1 MSRTLSYAIPPE
13 WQGRPVKDFLR
24 RQLGLSA
31 RALAELKRLEGGLT
45 LNGKPCRSVDPLPAG
60 GVLELRLPAENV
72 FYEPVAG
79 PLSILYEDEDYL
91 IVDKP
96 PGMPIHPSPGH
107 DRDSLLNRVAYY
119 YGKTGQTPA
128 FRPLYRL
135 DRDTSGLVAVG
146 KHRLAVSSAQ
156 QEKRYLAVCEGF
168 LSGCGTVDVP
178 IGLEVGSKI
187 KRCCGTE
194 GAQPAVTHWR
204 AIAQREGHTLL
215 ELRLETGRTHQI
227 RVHMAFLG
235 HPLAG
240 DDLYGG
246 SCTRIARQALH
257 CGRLLLSS
265 RALQVS
271 RLFSA
276 PFPGDLLQSF
286 PWLST
291 I

>member
-119 YGKTGQTPA
+119 YGETGQTPA

-156 QEKRYLAVCEGF
+156 QEKTYLAVCEGF

-194 GAQPAVTHWR
+194 GAQPAVTYWR

-271 RLFSA
+271 WLFSA

>member
-60 GVLELRLPAENV
+60 GVLELRLPAEDV
-72 FYEPVAG
+72 FYEAVAG

-246 SCTRIARQALH
+246 SCTRIGRQALH

>member
-72 FYEPVAG
+72 FYEAVAG

>member
-119 YGKTGQTPA
+119 YGETGQTPA

-246 SCTRIARQALH
+246 SCTCIARQALH

-291 I
+291 V

>member
-1 MSRTLSYAIPPE
+1 MWLPIT
-13 WQGRPVKDFLR
+13 
-24 RQLGLSA
+24 LGL
-31 RALAELKRLEGGLT
+31 
-45 LNGKPCRSVDPLPAG
+45 
-60 GVLELRLPAENV
+60 
-72 FYEPVAG
+72 
-79 PLSILYEDEDYL
+79 
-91 IVDKP
+91 
-96 PGMPIHPSPGH
+96 
-107 DRDSLLNRVAYY
+107 
-119 YGKTGQTPA
+119 
-128 FRPLYRL
+128 FR
-135 DRDTSGLVAVG
+135 
-146 KHRLAVSSAQ
+146 SAQ
-156 QEKRYLAVCEGF
+156 QEKTYLAVCEGF

>member
-60 GVLELRLPAENV
+60 GVLELRLPAEDV
-72 FYEPVAG
+72 FYEAAAG

-204 AIAQREGHTLL
+204 ALAQRDGHTLL

-227 RVHMAFLG
+227 RVHMVFLG

>member
-13 WQGRPVKDFLR
+13 WQSRPVKDFLR

-119 YGKTGQTPA
+119 YGETGQTPA

-246 SCTRIARQALH
+246 SCTCIARQALH

-265 RALQVS
+265 RALQAS

-291 I
+291 V

>member
-45 LNGKPCRSVDPLPAG
+45 LNGKPCRSVDLLPAG

-72 FYEPVAG
+72 FYEAVAG

>member
-72 FYEPVAG
+72 FYEAVAG

-276 PFPGDLLQSF
+276 PFPGDLRQSF

>member
-204 AIAQREGHTLL
+204 ALAQREGHTLL
-215 ELRLETGRTHQI
+215 ELRLGTGRTHQI

-246 SCTRIARQALH
+246 SCTCIARQALH

>member
-204 AIAQREGHTLL
+204 ALAQREGHTLL

>member
-13 WQGRPVKDFLR
+13 WQNRPVKDFLR

>member
-1 MSRTLSYAIPPE
+1 
-13 WQGRPVKDFLR
+13 
-24 RQLGLSA
+24 
-31 RALAELKRLEGGLT
+31 
-45 LNGKPCRSVDPLPAG
+45 
-60 GVLELRLPAENV
+60 
-72 FYEPVAG
+72 
-79 PLSILYEDEDYL
+79 
-91 IVDKP
+91 
-96 PGMPIHPSPGH
+96 MPIHPSPGH

-156 QEKRYLAVCEGF
+156 QEKAYLAVCEGV

-246 SCTRIARQALH
+246 SCTCIARQALH

>member
-156 QEKRYLAVCEGF
+156 QEKTYLAVCEGF

-246 SCTRIARQALH
+246 SCTCIARQALH
-257 CGRLLLSS
+257 CGWLLLSS

>member
-1 MSRTLSYAIPPE
+1 M
-13 WQGRPVKDFLR
+13 KDFLR

-31 RALAELKRLEGGLT
+31 RALAELKRLEGGLK

-72 FYEPVAG
+72 FYEAVAG

-135 DRDTSGLVAVG
+135 DGTPAAWWRWESTGWQCPRPSRRRGIWLCVRGSFPVVVQWMY
-146 KHRLAVSSAQ
+146 HRAGGGEQDQAMLRHRRCPTRGDA
-156 QEKRYLAVCEGF
+156 
-168 LSGCGTVDVP
+168 
-178 IGLEVGSKI
+178 LE
-187 KRCCGTE
+187 
-194 GAQPAVTHWR
+194 

-215 ELRLETGRTHQI
+215 ELRLGTGRTHQI

-240 DDLYGG
+240 DDCMGL
-246 SCTRIARQALH
+246 LH
-257 CGRLLLSS
+257 PHSPPSPSLRTVTS
-265 RALQVS
+265 LQPRSAGIPAVFCAVS
-271 RLFSA
+271 RRFASV
-276 PFPGDLLQSF
+276 
-286 PWLST
+286 LSLAVHDMNAKRSVRR
-291 I
+291 

>member
-1 MSRTLSYAIPPE
+1 MPQRGPSP
-13 WQGRPVKDFLR
+13 G
-24 RQLGLSA
+24 
-31 RALAELKRLEGGLT
+31 
-45 LNGKPCRSVDPLPAG
+45 G
-60 GVLELRLPAENV
+60 GVLELRLPAEDV
-72 FYEPVAG
+72 FYEAVAG

-178 IGLEVGSKI
+178 IGLEAGSKI
-187 KRCCGTE
+187 KRCCGAE

-204 AIAQREGHTLL
+204 ALAQRDGHTLL

>member
-45 LNGKPCRSVDPLPAG
+45 LNGKPCRSVDLLPAG

-271 RLFSA
+271 WLFSA

>member
-13 WQGRPVKDFLR
+13 WQSRPVKDFLR

-146 KHRLAVSSAQ
+146 KHRLAVSLAQ
-156 QEKRYLAVCEGF
+156 QEKAYLAVCEGF

-178 IGLEVGSKI
+178 IGLEAGSKI

>member
-13 WQGRPVKDFLR
+13 WQSRPVKDFLR

-146 KHRLAVSSAQ
+146 KHRLAVSLAQ
-156 QEKRYLAVCEGF
+156 QEKAYLAVCEGF

-246 SCTRIARQALH
+246 SCTRIGRQALH